1 MDALGWVKLHRKTK
15 CSEVFNDVY
24 LFRLYCL
31 LQMKATYKKRDV
43 EYNGH
48 ILQLKAG
55 QLITGRQS
63 LSDEFNEKLP
73 PKQKTPKST
82 VWSWLKKLEK
92 LGIISIESNTMYS
105 IVTIIEWEAEQS
117 EEREEEKKQDPP
129 RPHDQKKEA
138 PPAPKKQGEAKDM
151 SDFLQAGEAV
161 GKDPSK
167 IKEQKKK
174 GKREYK
180 KDDVEFRLA
189 GRLFYWILKNNENAK
204 KPDPQKWS
212 NAIRLMIERDNRDPQ
227 MIACVIDWCQNDD
240 FWHTNILS
248 ADKLR
253 KQFDQL
259 FMKMQAD
266 KKKQEK
272 IKQGQN
278 RVIRSKAQQKNDLLR
293 GMMEKEE
300 DQGYGSEIGHKV
312 VLPIN

>member
-105 IVTIIEWEAEQS
+105 IVTIIEWESEQS
-117 EEREEEKKQDPP
+117 EEREEEKSKIL
-129 RPHDQKKEA
+129 RGLMIRKRGSSCSEKTR
-138 PPAPKKQGEAKDM
+138 EAKDM

-174 GKREYK
+174 GNVSTRKMMWSFDLQGACFTGFSRTTK
-180 KDDVEFRLA
+180 MRKSR
-189 GRLFYWILKNNENAK
+189 ILK
-204 KPDPQKWS
+204 S
-212 NAIRLMIERDNRDPQ
+212 GRI
-227 MIACVIDWCQNDD
+227 
-240 FWHTNILS
+240 
-248 ADKLR
+248 
-253 KQFDQL
+253 QF
-259 FMKMQAD
+259 A
-266 KKKQEK
+266 
-272 IKQGQN
+272 
-278 RVIRSKAQQKNDLLR
+278 S
-293 GMMEKEE
+293 
-300 DQGYGSEIGHKV
+300 
-312 VLPIN
+312 